1 MNHFKVKTND
11 VKMRQRHIG
20 HIITYLRPIVHFG
33 SQICEWIC
41 ACLATYVIFF
51 SARLNRL
58 RKTME
63 LLYCAT
69 TLFQQCQA
77 QDNSLY
83 SAMRAVFPLI
93 MSLVVCNQYATKV
106 IVDANALLKK
116 NKLSQLTYPKEKRK
130 NTCGYQMMI

>member
-1 MNHFKVKTND
+1 M
-11 VKMRQRHIG
+11 KMRQWHIG
-20 HIITYLRPIVHFG
+20 HIITQLRSRVHLRNY
-33 SQICEWIC
+33 CLDPRYVNEYVC
-41 ACLATYVIFF
+41 TCLATYVIFF

-77 QDNSLY
+77 QDNSCY
-83 SAMRAVFPLI
+83 SAMHAVFPLI
-93 MSLVVCNQYATKV
+93 MSLFVCNQYVTKV

-130 NTCGYQMMI
+130 IHLWISNGDLKWR